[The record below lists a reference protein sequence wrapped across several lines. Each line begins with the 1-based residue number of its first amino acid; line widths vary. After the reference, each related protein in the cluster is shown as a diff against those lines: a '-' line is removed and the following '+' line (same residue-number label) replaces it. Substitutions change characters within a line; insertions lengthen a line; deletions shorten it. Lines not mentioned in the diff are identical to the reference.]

1 MEGINPILKGSVER
15 YLKKAKYPNL
25 EDVCA
30 ILGIGE
36 EEEEAKLDV
45 GDEISFVLKNGVA
58 IRALA
63 VKKELDGML
72 FCSLNCLPERIAMS
86 ESGECDSY
94 EESEVREYLR
104 GDIFWMF
111 PENIKESL
119 VPFENGDFLRI
130 PTEKEI
136 FGKNTFGEEEPESVT
151 QWEPMKRVMNR
162 VAGNSC
168 DESTIWYWLK
178 NESENSSSGFA
189 FALNVG
195 TAGTDGASTAS
206 GVRPVFKIKIQNLT
220 ALCGECKG
228 E

>member
-15 YLKKAKYPNL
+15 YLKKSKYPNL

-36 EEEEAKLDV
+36 EEEETKPDV
-45 GDEISFVLKNGVA
+45 GDEISFVLKNGVV

-72 FCSLNCLPERIAMS
+72 FCSSNCLPERIAMS

-104 GDIFWMF
+104 GDIYCML

-130 PTEKEI
+130 PTEKEV
-136 FGKNTFGEEEPESVT
+136 FGKNEYGEEEPESVT

-162 VAGNSC
+162 VAGNAG
-168 DESTIWYWLK
+168 EEFTIWYWLK
-178 NESENSSSGFA
+178 NKSKEYSYYFA
-189 FALNVG
+189 IAAAYGHAN
-195 TAGTDGASTAS
+195 DYRASYTS
-206 GVRPVFKIKIQNLT
+206 CVRPVFKIKI
-220 ALCGECKG
+220 
-228 E
+228 

>member
-36 EEEEAKLDV
+36 EEEESKLDV
-45 GDEISFVLKNGVA
+45 GDEIGFALKNGTA

-72 FCSLNCLPERIAMS
+72 FCSLNCLPECIPLS

-94 EESEVREYLR
+94 EESDVRKYLCENVYQTL
-104 GDIFWMF
+104 

-130 PTEKEI
+130 PTEKEV
-136 FGKNTFGEEEPESVT
+136 FGKNKFGKEEPESVT

-162 VAGNSC
+162 VAGNSD
-168 DESTIWYWLK
+168 DECTTWYWLK
-178 NESENSSSGFA
+178 TKSKNYSSA
-189 FALNVG
+189 FAYANLDGSANYY
-195 TAGTDGASTAS
+195 GASYPY
-206 GVRPVFKIKIQNLT
+206 GVRPVFKIKI
-220 ALCGECKG
+220 
-228 E
+228 

>member
-36 EEEEAKLDV
+36 EEEESKLDV
-45 GDEISFVLKNGVA
+45 GDEIGFALKNGTA

-72 FCSLNCLPERIAMS
+72 FCSLNCLPECIPLS

-94 EESEVREYLR
+94 EESDVRKYLCENVYQTL
-104 GDIFWMF
+104 

-130 PTEKEI
+130 PTEKEV
-136 FGKNTFGEEEPESVT
+136 FGKNKFGEEEPESVT
-151 QWEPMKRVMNR
+151 QWEHMKKVMYRVS
-162 VAGNSC
+162 GDSD
-168 DESTIWYWLK
+168 DEYTIWYWLK
-178 NESENSSSGFA
+178 NKSKTCSSTFA
-189 FALNVG
+189 SA
-195 TAGTDGASTAS
+195 TDTGGAYYAGASATR
-206 GVRPVFKIKIQNLT
+206 GVRPVFKIKI
-220 ALCGECKG
+220 
-228 E
+228 

>member
-15 YLKKAKYPNL
+15 YLKKSKYPNL

-36 EEEEAKLDV
+36 EEEETKPDV
-45 GDEISFVLKNGVA
+45 GDEISFVLKNGVV

-72 FCSLNCLPERIAMS
+72 FCSSNCLPERIAMS

-94 EESEVREYLR
+94 EESDVRKYLCEDVYPMLPEY
-104 GDIFWMF
+104 
-111 PENIKESL
+111 IKESL

-130 PTEKEI
+130 PTEKEV
-136 FGKNTFGEEEPESVT
+136 FGKNEYGEEESESVT

-162 VAGNSC
+162 VAGNAG
-168 DESTIWYWLK
+168 EEFTIWYWLK
-178 NESENSSSGFA
+178 NKSKEYSYYFA
-189 FALNVG
+189 IAAAYGHAN
-195 TAGTDGASTAS
+195 DYRASYTS
-206 GVRPVFKIKIQNLT
+206 CVRPVFKIKI
-220 ALCGECKG
+220 
-228 E
+228 

>member
-15 YLKKAKYPNL
+15 YLKKSKYPNL

-45 GDEISFVLKNGVA
+45 GDEISFVLKNGTA

-63 VKKELDGML
+63 VKKETDGML

-94 EESEVREYLR
+94 EESDVRKYLCENVYQTL
-104 GDIFWMF
+104 

-119 VPFENGDFLRI
+119 APFENGDFLRI
-130 PTEKEI
+130 PTEKEV
-136 FGKNTFGEEEPESVT
+136 FGKNEYGEEEPESVT

-162 VAGNSC
+162 VAGNAG
-168 DESTIWYWLK
+168 EEFTIWYWLK
-178 NESENSSSGFA
+178 NKSKNYSFNFACATGSGRA
-189 FALNVG
+189 NYN
-195 TAGTDGASTAS
+195 GASDTY
-206 GVRPVFKIKIQNLT
+206 GVRPVFKIKI
-220 ALCGECKG
+220 
-228 E
+228 

>member
-36 EEEEAKLDV
+36 EEEESKLDV
-45 GDEISFVLKNGVA
+45 GDEISFLLKNGVV

-72 FCSLNCLPERIAMS
+72 FCFSNCLPVRIPMS

-94 EESEVREYLR
+94 EESEVREYLCENVYPA
-104 GDIFWMF
+104 F
-111 PENIKESL
+111 PESIKESL

-130 PTEKEI
+130 PTEKEV
-136 FGKNTFGEEEPESVT
+136 FGKNECGEEEAESIT

-162 VAGNSC
+162 VAGNAG
-168 DESTIWYWLK
+168 EEFTIWYWLK
-178 NESENSSSGFA
+178 NKSNEYSSDFAIAAAYGHANSYRSSY
-189 FALNVG
+189 
-195 TAGTDGASTAS
+195 TSC
-206 GVRPVFKIKIQNLT
+206 VRPVFKIKI
-220 ALCGECKG
+220 
-228 E
+228 

>member
-15 YLKKAKYPNL
+15 YLKKSKYPNL

-45 GDEISFVLKNGVA
+45 GDEISFLLKNGVV

-94 EESEVREYLR
+94 EDSEVREYLR
-104 GDIFWMF
+104 GDIYCML

-119 VPFENGDFLRI
+119 VPFKNGDFLRI
-130 PTEKEI
+130 PTEKEV
-136 FGKNTFGEEEPESVT
+136 FGKNEYGEEEPESVT

-162 VAGNSC
+162 VAGNAGE
-168 DESTIWYWLK
+168 ESTIWYWLK
-178 NESENSSSGFA
+178 NKSNDYSSTFA
-189 FALNVG
+189 FAHNTG
-195 TAGTDGASTAS
+195 TASLDGASYPY
-206 GVRPVFKIKIQNLT
+206 GVRPVFKIKI
-220 ALCGECKG
+220 
-228 E
+228 

>member
-15 YLKKAKYPNL
+15 YLKKSKYPNL

-45 GDEISFVLKNGVA
+45 GDEISFVLKNGTA

-63 VKKELDGML
+63 VKKETDGML
-72 FCSLNCLPERIAMS
+72 FCFLNCLPERIAMS
-86 ESGECDSY
+86 ESGECDSF
-94 EESEVREYLR
+94 EESDVRKYLCENVYQAL
-104 GDIFWMF
+104 

-136 FGKNTFGEEEPESVT
+136 FGKNEFGEEEPESAT
-151 QWEPMKRVMNR
+151 QWEPMNRVMNR
-162 VAGNSC
+162 VAGNSD
-168 DESTIWYWLK
+168 DESTTWYWLK
-178 NESENSSSGFA
+178 NKSKNYSSGFA
-189 FALNVG
+189 G
-195 TAGTDGASTAS
+195 AGTGGGASNLGASATS
-206 GVRPVFKIKIQNLT
+206 GVRPVFKIKI
-220 ALCGECKG
+220 
-228 E
+228 

>member
-15 YLKKAKYPNL
+15 YLEKSKYPNL

-36 EEEEAKLDV
+36 EEEESKLDV
-45 GDEISFVLKNGVA
+45 GDEISFLLKNGTA

-63 VKKELDGML
+63 VKKETDGML
-72 FCSLNCLPERIAMS
+72 FCSSNCLPERIAMS
-86 ESGECDSY
+86 ESGECNSY
-94 EESEVREYLR
+94 EESDVRKYLCENVYQTL
-104 GDIFWMF
+104 

-162 VAGNSC
+162 IAGNAGEEC
-168 DESTIWYWLK
+168 TIWYWLK
-178 NESENSSSGFA
+178 NKSEEYSSYFAGANSNGYASG
-189 FALNVG
+189 
-195 TAGTDGASTAS
+195 DGASNTS
-206 GVRPVFKIKIQNLT
+206 GVRPVFKIKI
-220 ALCGECKG
+220 
-228 E
+228 

>member
-15 YLKKAKYPNL
+15 YLKKSKYPNL

-36 EEEEAKLDV
+36 EEEESKLDV
-45 GDEISFVLKNGVA
+45 GDEISFVLKNGTA

-63 VKKELDGML
+63 VKKETDGML
-72 FCSLNCLPERIAMS
+72 FCSSNCLPERISMS

-94 EESEVREYLR
+94 EESDVRAYLCE
-104 GDIFWMF
+104 IVYPTL

-136 FGKNTFGEEEPESVT
+136 FGKNEFGEEEPESVT
-151 QWEPMKRVMNR
+151 QWESMKRVMNR
-162 VAGNSC
+162 VAGNSD
-168 DESTIWYWLK
+168 DESTACYWLK
-178 NESENSSSGFA
+178 NKSDNYSSVFA
-189 FALNVG
+189 
-195 TAGTDGASTAS
+195 GASYDGSAAAYGVWGTY
-206 GVRPVFKIKIQNLT
+206 GVRPVFKIKI
-220 ALCGECKG
+220 
-228 E
+228 

>member
-1 MEGINPILKGSVER
+1 MEGIHPILKGSVER

-45 GDEISFVLKNGVA
+45 GDEICFALKNGTA

-72 FCSLNCLPERIAMS
+72 FCFSNCLPERIPMS

-104 GDIFWMF
+104 GDIYWML

-136 FGKNTFGEEEPESVT
+136 FGKNAVGEEEPESVT
-151 QWEPMKRVMNR
+151 QWEPMKMVANR
-162 VAGNSC
+162 VAGDSD
-168 DESTIWYWLK
+168 DEYTIWYWLK
-178 NESENSSSGFA
+178 NKSNYPSCFACTSNIAGASSG
-189 FALNVG
+189 
-195 TAGTDGASTAS
+195 TGAAS
-206 GVRPVFKIKIQNLT
+206 EIGVRPVFKIKI
-220 ALCGECKG
+220 
-228 E
+228 

>member
-15 YLKKAKYPNL
+15 YLKKSKYPNI

-36 EEEEAKLDV
+36 KEEKAKLDV
-45 GDEISFVLKNGVA
+45 GDEISFVLKNRTT

-63 VKKELDGML
+63 VKKETDGML
-72 FCSLNCLPERIAMS
+72 FCFLNCLPEHIAMS

-94 EESEVREYLR
+94 EESDVREYLR
-104 GDIFWMF
+104 GDIYWML

-136 FGKNTFGEEEPESVT
+136 FGKNESGEEPESVT
-151 QWEPMKRVMNR
+151 QWEPMKRVVNR
-162 VAGNSC
+162 VAGDSD
-168 DESTIWYWLK
+168 DESTILYWLK
-178 NESENSSSGFA
+178 NKSKNYLSSVFA
-189 FALNVG
+189 IA
-195 TAGTDGASTAS
+195 TYDGGADADVASAAY
-206 GVRPVFKIKIQNLT
+206 GVRPVFKIKI
-220 ALCGECKG
+220 
-228 E
+228 

>member
-15 YLKKAKYPNL
+15 YLKKSKYPNL

-36 EEEEAKLDV
+36 KEEKAKLDV
-45 GDEISFVLKNGVA
+45 GDEIGFVLKNGTA

-63 VKKELDGML
+63 VKKETDGML
-72 FCSLNCLPERIAMS
+72 FCFLNCLPERIAMS
-86 ESGECDSY
+86 ESGECDSF
-94 EESEVREYLR
+94 EESDVRKYLCENVYP
-104 GDIFWMF
+104 ML
-111 PENIKESL
+111 PESIKESL

-162 VAGNSC
+162 VAGNAVEEC
-168 DESTIWYWLK
+168 TIWYWLK
-178 NESENSSSGFA
+178 NKSKNHSSS
-189 FALNVG
+189 FALVYSLG
-195 TAGTDGASTAS
+195 TALRSQASTAN
-206 GVRPVFKIKIQNLT
+206 GVRPVFKIKI
-220 ALCGECKG
+220 
-228 E
+228 

>member
-15 YLKKAKYPNL
+15 YLKKSKYPNL

-36 EEEEAKLDV
+36 GEEESKLDV
-45 GDEISFVLKNGVA
+45 GDEISFVLKNGTA

-72 FCSLNCLPERIAMS
+72 FCSLNCLPKRIPMS

-94 EESEVREYLR
+94 EESDVRAYLCESVYPTL
-104 GDIFWMF
+104 

-130 PTEKEI
+130 PTEKEV
-136 FGKNTFGEEEPESVT
+136 FGKNEFGEEEPESVT

-162 VAGNSC
+162 VAGNSD
-168 DESTIWYWLK
+168 DESTTWYWLK
-178 NESENSSSGFA
+178 NKSKNHSSS
-189 FALNVG
+189 FALAYDSGV
-195 TAGTDGASTAS
+195 AGHGGASGTG
-206 GVRPVFKIKIQNLT
+206 GVRPVFKIKI
-220 ALCGECKG
+220 
-228 E
+228 

>member
-15 YLKKAKYPNL
+15 YLKKSKYPNL

-36 EEEEAKLDV
+36 KEEKAKLDV
-45 GDEISFVLKNGVA
+45 GDEISFVLKNGTIV
-58 IRALA
+58 RALA

-104 GDIFWMF
+104 GDIYWML

-136 FGKNTFGEEEPESVT
+136 FGKNEYGEEEPESVT

-162 VAGNSC
+162 VAGSFD
-168 DESTIWYWLK
+168 DECTIWYWLK
-178 NESENSSSGFA
+178 NKSKNYSSA
-189 FALNVG
+189 FALANGVG
-195 TAGTDGASTAS
+195 GAYGSGASTAY
-206 GVRPVFKIKIQNLT
+206 GVRPVFKIKI
-220 ALCGECKG
+220 
-228 E
+228 

>member
-36 EEEEAKLDV
+36 KEEESKLDV
-45 GDEISFVLKNGVA
+45 GDEISFVLKNGMA

-63 VKKELDGML
+63 VKKETDGML

-94 EESEVREYLR
+94 EESDVRKYLCENVYQAL
-104 GDIFWMF
+104 
-111 PENIKESL
+111 PESIKESL
-119 VPFENGDFLRI
+119 APFENGDFLRI
-130 PTEKEI
+130 PTEKEV
-136 FGKNTFGEEEPESVT
+136 FGKNEYGEEEPERVT

-162 VAGNSC
+162 VAGNSD
-168 DESTIWYWLK
+168 DESTTWYWLK
-178 NESENSSSGFA
+178 NKSKNYSSYFA
-189 FALNVG
+189 VAYDNGIAFYY
-195 TAGTDGASTAS
+195 GASATS
-206 GVRPVFKIKIQNLT
+206 GVRPVFKIKI
-220 ALCGECKG
+220 
-228 E
+228 

>member
-15 YLKKAKYPNL
+15 YLEKSKYPNL

-36 EEEEAKLDV
+36 EEEESKLDV
-45 GDEISFVLKNGVA
+45 GDEISFLLKNGTA

-63 VKKELDGML
+63 VKKETDGML
-72 FCSLNCLPERIAMS
+72 FCSLNCLPERIPMS
-86 ESGECDSY
+86 ESGDCDSY

-104 GDIFWMF
+104 GDIFWML

-136 FGKNTFGEEEPESVT
+136 FGKNEYGEEEPESVT

-162 VAGNSC
+162 VAGNAG
-168 DESTIWYWLK
+168 EEFTIWYWLK
-178 NESENSSSGFA
+178 NKSNDFSSNFA
-189 FALNVG
+189 SATNG
-195 TAGTDGASTAS
+195 GNASTDGASGTR
-206 GVRPVFKIKIQNLT
+206 GVRPVFKIKI
-220 ALCGECKG
+220 
-228 E
+228 

>member
-15 YLKKAKYPNL
+15 YLKKSKYPNL

-36 EEEEAKLDV
+36 GEEKAKLDV
-45 GDEISFVLKNGVA
+45 GDEISFVLKNGTVV
-58 IRALA
+58 RALA

-72 FCSLNCLPERIAMS
+72 FCSSNCLPESIPMS

-94 EESEVREYLR
+94 EESDVREYLQ
-104 GDIFWMF
+104 GDILWMF

-136 FGKNTFGEEEPESVT
+136 FGKNERGEEEPESVT
-151 QWEPMKRVMNR
+151 QWEPMKRVMHR
-162 VAGNSC
+162 VAGDSG
-168 DESTIWYWLK
+168 DECTIWYWLK
-178 NESENSSSGFA
+178 NKSKSYSSA
-189 FALNVG
+189 FA
-195 TAGTDGASTAS
+195 GASVGGGAYYGGAWYAY
-206 GVRPVFKIKIQNLT
+206 GVRPVFKIKI
-220 ALCGECKG
+220 
-228 E
+228 

>member
-15 YLKKAKYPNL
+15 YLKKSKYPNI

-36 EEEEAKLDV
+36 KEEKAKLDV
-45 GDEISFVLKNGVA
+45 GDEISFVLKNGTA

-72 FCSLNCLPERIAMS
+72 FCFSNCLPECIAMS

-94 EESEVREYLR
+94 EESEVREYLLEE
-104 GDIFWMF
+104 ILWML

-136 FGKNTFGEEEPESVT
+136 FGKNERGEEEPESVT

-162 VAGNSC
+162 VAGDSD
-168 DESTIWYWLK
+168 DESTTSYWLK
-178 NESENSSSGFA
+178 NKSKNYSSA
-189 FALNVG
+189 FAVAYG
-195 TAGTDGASTAS
+195 AGGANRAGAWPAG
-206 GVRPVFKIKIQNLT
+206 GVRPVFKIKI
-220 ALCGECKG
+220 
-228 E
+228 

>member
-15 YLKKAKYPNL
+15 YLEKSKYPNL

-45 GDEISFVLKNGVA
+45 GDEISLVLKNGVV

-63 VKKELDGML
+63 VKKETDGML
-72 FCSLNCLPERIAMS
+72 FCSSNCLPERIAMS

-104 GDIFWMF
+104 GDIFWML

-136 FGKNTFGEEEPESVT
+136 FGKNEYGEEESEGVT

-162 VAGNSC
+162 VAGNAG
-168 DESTIWYWLK
+168 EEFTIWYWLK
-178 NESENSSSGFA
+178 NKSKKHSSAFAGASSNGDALSSGSSNT
-189 FALNVG
+189 L
-195 TAGTDGASTAS
+195 
-206 GVRPVFKIKIQNLT
+206 GVRPVFKIKV
-220 ALCGECKG
+220 
-228 E
+228 

>member
-15 YLKKAKYPNL
+15 YLKKSKYPNL

-45 GDEISFVLKNGVA
+45 GDEISFVLKNGTA

-63 VKKELDGML
+63 VKKETDGML
-72 FCSLNCLPERIAMS
+72 FCFLNCLPERIAMS
-86 ESGECDSY
+86 ESGECDSF
-94 EESEVREYLR
+94 EESDVRKYLCENVYP
-104 GDIFWMF
+104 ML
-111 PENIKESL
+111 PESIKESL

-162 VAGNSC
+162 VAGNAGE
-168 DESTIWYWLK
+168 ESTIWYWLK
-178 NESENSSSGFA
+178 NKSNDYSSTFA
-189 FALNVG
+189 FAHNTG
-195 TAGTDGASTAS
+195 TASLDGASYPY
-206 GVRPVFKIKIQNLT
+206 GVRPVFKIKI
-220 ALCGECKG
+220 
-228 E
+228 

>member
-15 YLKKAKYPNL
+15 YLKKSKYPNL

-36 EEEEAKLDV
+36 KEEKAKLDV
-45 GDEISFVLKNGVA
+45 GDEISFVLKNRTT

-63 VKKELDGML
+63 VKKETDGML
-72 FCSLNCLPERIAMS
+72 FCFLNCLPERIAMS

-94 EESEVREYLR
+94 EESDVREYLI
-104 GDIFWMF
+104 GDILWML

-136 FGKNTFGEEEPESVT
+136 FGKNESGEEEPESVT

-162 VAGNSC
+162 VAGDSD
-168 DESTIWYWLK
+168 DESTISYWLK
-178 NESENSSSGFA
+178 NKLKNYPSA
-189 FALNVG
+189 FSVAACTGVASYG
-195 TAGTDGASTAS
+195 GASSAG
-206 GVRPVFKIKIQNLT
+206 GVRPAFKIKI
-220 ALCGECKG
+220 
-228 E
+228 

>member
-15 YLKKAKYPNL
+15 YLKKSKYPNL

-45 GDEISFVLKNGVA
+45 GDEISFLLKNGVV

-94 EESEVREYLR
+94 EDSEVREYLR
-104 GDIFWMF
+104 GDIYCML

-119 VPFENGDFLRI
+119 VPFKNGDFLRI
-130 PTEKEI
+130 PTEKEV
-136 FGKNTFGEEEPESVT
+136 FGKNEYGEEEPESVT
-151 QWEPMKRVMNR
+151 QWEPMNRVVNR
-162 VAGNSC
+162 VAGDSD
-168 DESTIWYWLK
+168 DEFTVWYWLK
-178 NESENSSSGFA
+178 NKSKKHSSA
-189 FALNVG
+189 FALATGNG
-195 TAGTDGASTAS
+195 AAYTGGASSTL
-206 GVRPVFKIKIQNLT
+206 GVRPVFKIKI
-220 ALCGECKG
+220 
-228 E
+228 

>member
-36 EEEEAKLDV
+36 EEEESKLDV
-45 GDEISFVLKNGVA
+45 GDEIGFALKNGTA

-63 VKKELDGML
+63 VKKETDGIL
-72 FCSLNCLPERIAMS
+72 FCFLNCLPKYIPMS

-94 EESEVREYLR
+94 EESEVRKYLL
-104 GDIFWMF
+104 GDILWML

-136 FGKNTFGEEEPESVT
+136 FGKNESGEEESESVT

-162 VAGNSC
+162 VAGDSD
-168 DESTIWYWLK
+168 DEYTISYWLK
-178 NESENSSSGFA
+178 NKSKNYSPA
-189 FALNVG
+189 FALAL
-195 TAGTDGASTAS
+195 TAGYAFSSGASYAN
-206 GVRPVFKIKIQNLT
+206 GVRPVFKIKI
-220 ALCGECKG
+220 
-228 E
+228 

>member
-15 YLKKAKYPNL
+15 YLKKSKYPNL

-45 GDEISFVLKNGVA
+45 GDEISFVLKNGTA

-63 VKKELDGML
+63 VKKETDGML

-94 EESEVREYLR
+94 EESDIRKYLCENVYQTL
-104 GDIFWMF
+104 

-162 VAGNSC
+162 VAGNAVEEC
-168 DESTIWYWLK
+168 TIWYWLK
-178 NESENSSSGFA
+178 NKSKNHSSS
-189 FALNVG
+189 FALVYSLG
-195 TAGTDGASTAS
+195 IALRSQASITY
-206 GVRPVFKIKIQNLT
+206 GVRPVFKIKI
-220 ALCGECKG
+220 
-228 E
+228 

>member
-1 MEGINPILKGSVER
+1 MEGNPILKGSVEW
-15 YLKKAKYPNL
+15 YLKKSKYPNL

-45 GDEISFVLKNGVA
+45 GDEISFVLKNRTT

-63 VKKELDGML
+63 VKKETDGML
-72 FCSLNCLPERIAMS
+72 FCFLNCLPERIAMS

-104 GDIFWMF
+104 GEILWML

-136 FGKNTFGEEEPESVT
+136 FGKNECGEEEPESVT

-162 VAGNSC
+162 VAGDSD
-168 DESTIWYWLK
+168 DESTIFYWLK
-178 NESENSSSGFA
+178 NKSKNYSSA
-189 FALNVG
+189 FALAYGGGGAYV
-195 TAGTDGASTAS
+195 DGASGAC
-206 GVRPVFKIKIQNLT
+206 GVRPVFKIKI
-220 ALCGECKG
+220 
-228 E
+228 

>member
-15 YLKKAKYPNL
+15 YLKKSKYPNL

-36 EEEEAKLDV
+36 KEEKAKLDV
-45 GDEISFVLKNGVA
+45 GDEISFVLKNRTT

-63 VKKELDGML
+63 VKKETDGML
-72 FCSLNCLPERIAMS
+72 FCFLNCLPERIAMS

-104 GDIFWMF
+104 GDILCML

-136 FGKNTFGEEEPESVT
+136 FGKNDYGEEEPESVT

-162 VAGNSC
+162 VAGDSD
-168 DESTIWYWLK
+168 DEYAILYWLK
-178 NESENSSSGFA
+178 NKLKDFPSFFAIAYVSGA
-189 FALNVG
+189 AGDIG
-195 TAGTDGASTAS
+195 TSGAS
-206 GVRPVFKIKIQNLT
+206 GVRPVFKIKI
-220 ALCGECKG
+220 
-228 E
+228 

>member
-15 YLKKAKYPNL
+15 YLKKSKYPNL

-36 EEEEAKLDV
+36 EEEETKPDV
-45 GDEISFVLKNGVA
+45 GDEISFVLKNGTA

-63 VKKELDGML
+63 VKKETDGML
-72 FCSLNCLPERIAMS
+72 FCFLNCLLERIAMS

-94 EESEVREYLR
+94 EESDVRAYLCESVYPTL
-104 GDIFWMF
+104 

-130 PTEKEI
+130 PTEKEV
-136 FGKNTFGEEEPESVT
+136 FGKNEFGEEEPESVT

-162 VAGNSC
+162 VAGNAGE
-168 DESTIWYWLK
+168 ESTTWYWLK
-178 NESENSSSGFA
+178 SKSDNYSST
-189 FALNVG
+189 FALANYYG
-195 TAGTDGASTAS
+195 SAAYTGASDTN
-206 GVRPVFKIKIQNLT
+206 GVRPVFKIKI
-220 ALCGECKG
+220 
-228 E
+228 

>member
-36 EEEEAKLDV
+36 KEEKAKLDV
-45 GDEISFVLKNGVA
+45 GDEISFVLKNGTA

-72 FCSLNCLPERIAMS
+72 FCFSNCLPERIPMS

-104 GDIFWMF
+104 GDIYWML

-136 FGKNTFGEEEPESVT
+136 FGKNAVGEEEPESVT
-151 QWEPMKRVMNR
+151 QWEPMKMVANR
-162 VAGNSC
+162 VAGDS
-168 DESTIWYWLK
+168 DDKYTIWYWLK
-178 NESENSSSGFA
+178 NKSNYPSCFACTSNIAGAASG
-189 FALNVG
+189 
-195 TAGTDGASTAS
+195 TGAAS
-206 GVRPVFKIKIQNLT
+206 AIGVRPVFKIKI
-220 ALCGECKG
+220 
-228 E
+228 

>member
-15 YLKKAKYPNL
+15 YLKKSKYPNL

-45 GDEISFVLKNGVA
+45 GDEISFVLKNGTA
-58 IRALA
+58 IRAFP
-63 VKKELDGML
+63 VKKETDGML

-94 EESEVREYLR
+94 EESDVRKYLCENVYQAL
-104 GDIFWMF
+104 

-119 VPFENGDFLRI
+119 APFENGDFLRI
-130 PTEKEI
+130 PTEKEV
-136 FGKNTFGEEEPESVT
+136 FGKNEYGEEEPESVT

-162 VAGNSC
+162 VAGDSN
-168 DESTIWYWLK
+168 DEYTVWYWLK
-178 NESENSSSGFA
+178 NKSKNHSSA
-189 FALNVG
+189 FAIATNTG
-195 TAGTDGASTAS
+195 TATNNGASYPF
-206 GVRPVFKIKIQNLT
+206 GVRPVFKIKI
-220 ALCGECKG
+220 
-228 E
+228 

>member
-1 MEGINPILKGSVER
+1 MEGINPILKESVER
-15 YLKKAKYPNL
+15 YLKKSKYPNL

-30 ILGIGE
+30 ILGIG

-45 GDEISFVLKNGVA
+45 GDEISFVLKNGTA

-63 VKKELDGML
+63 VKKETDGML
-72 FCSLNCLPERIAMS
+72 FCSSNCLPERIAMS

-94 EESEVREYLR
+94 EESDVREYLR
-104 GDIFWMF
+104 GDICWML

-130 PTEKEI
+130 PTEKEV
-136 FGKNTFGEEEPESVT
+136 FGKNWYGEEEPESVT

-178 NESENSSSGFA
+178 NESENSSSSFA
-189 FALNVG
+189 VASYYGVALSY
-195 TAGTDGASTAS
+195 GASGAY
-206 GVRPVFKIKIQNLT
+206 GVRPVFKIKI
-220 ALCGECKG
+220 
-228 E
+228 

>member
-15 YLKKAKYPNL
+15 YLKKSKYPNL

-45 GDEISFVLKNGVA
+45 GDEISFVLKNGVV

-94 EESEVREYLR
+94 EESDVREYLR
-104 GDIFWMF
+104 GDICWML

-136 FGKNTFGEEEPESVT
+136 FGKNEFGEEEPESVT

-162 VAGNSC
+162 VAGNAVEEC
-168 DESTIWYWLK
+168 TIWYWLK
-178 NESENSSSGFA
+178 NKSKNHSSTFA
-189 FALNVG
+189 YAYGNG
-195 TAGTDGASTAS
+195 GADSDGGASGTL
-206 GVRPVFKIKIQNLT
+206 GVRPVFKIKI
-220 ALCGECKG
+220 
-228 E
+228 

>member
-15 YLKKAKYPNL
+15 YLKKSKYPNL

-45 GDEISFVLKNGVA
+45 GEEEEEAKLDVGDEISFVLKNGTA

-63 VKKELDGML
+63 VKKETDGML
-72 FCSLNCLPERIAMS
+72 FCSLNCLPERIPMS

-104 GDIFWMF
+104 GDICWML

-162 VAGNSC
+162 VAGNAVEEC
-168 DESTIWYWLK
+168 TTWYWLK
-178 NESENSSSGFA
+178 NESENSSSLFA
-189 FALNVG
+189 VADYGGN
-195 TAGTDGASTAS
+195 AYYYGASLTL
-206 GVRPVFKIKIQNLT
+206 GVRPVFKIKI
-220 ALCGECKG
+220 
-228 E
+228 